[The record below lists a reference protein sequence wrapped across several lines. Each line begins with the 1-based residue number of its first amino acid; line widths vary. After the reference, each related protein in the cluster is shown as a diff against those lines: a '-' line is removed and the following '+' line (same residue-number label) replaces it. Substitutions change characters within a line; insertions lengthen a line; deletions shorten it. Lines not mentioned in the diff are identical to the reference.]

1 MGLTQRDTPMRPVFR
16 SIFLCTLALNLAAP
30 LMAHG
35 FTAGSLKIDHPWTRE
50 TTKGQV
56 VGGGF
61 LTIVNEGKVDDLLV
75 SATTPGAAEVQLHTV
90 TMNNGVMQMRRVKG
104 GIAIPARQVVKLE
117 PGAMHIMFMGLKA
130 PLARG
135 KMLPV
140 ALRFRRA
147 GIVKVQFAIQPV
159 DSSGLNEAGHAGR

>member
-1 MGLTQRDTPMRPVFR
+1 MRPIFR
-16 SIFLCTLALNLAAP
+16 SIGLCTLALNLAAP
-30 LMAHG
+30 LTAHG
-35 FTAGSLKIDHPWTRE
+35 FTAGRLKIDHPWTRE
-50 TTKGQV
+50 TAKGQV
-56 VGGGF
+56 VGGGY

-75 SATTPGAAEVQLHTV
+75 SATTPVAAEVQLHTV